1 MYLKND
7 DINMTISG
15 SIDNDKD
22 SIKLYSNIDYVDMRN
37 ITKYMPLSFMKN
49 SSSQW
54 FQNLLSKDILKK
66 HISW

>member
-1 MYLKND
+1 
-7 DINMTISG
+7 MTISG

-22 SIKLYSNIDYVDMRN
+22 SLKLYSNIDYVDMRN

-54 FQNLLSKDILKK
+54 FQKSFIKGYSKGATYFDKWK
-66 HISW
+66 FK